1 MADSNSFR
9 IAVLDNLNVKSA
21 NWYKHDKIPYKGA
34 KIDVLKSQF
43 GLDKIIKESTHKS
56 CNDLIFT
63 SQLNLLM

>member
-9 IAVLDNLNVKSA
+9 IAVLDNLYVKSA

-43 GLDKIIKESTHKS
+43 GLDKIIKEPTHKS